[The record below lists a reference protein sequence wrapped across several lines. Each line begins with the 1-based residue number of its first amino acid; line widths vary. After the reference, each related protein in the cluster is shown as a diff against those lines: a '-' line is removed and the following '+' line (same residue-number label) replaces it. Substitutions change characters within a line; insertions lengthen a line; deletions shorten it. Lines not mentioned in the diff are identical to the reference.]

1 MSSWSMS
8 ICSLMVPDSSSA
20 KNILRP
26 SLHIGEGRDLWGQYA
41 LLLLAFEQSFG
52 DGVGD
57 ALHHLDQYDH
67 DDHGRPG
74 DGLVELLVAVGDGEV
89 TETATADVAGH
100 GRHVEHANEQEG
112 VSPKEILS

>member
-74 DGLVELLVAVGDGEV
+74 HRLVDFLITVQSVWWPAMSYAWDQGLIASPPCLPR
-89 TETATADVAGH
+89 TAAAM
-100 GRHVEHANEQEG
+100 A
-112 VSPKEILS
+112 SS